1 MTTNNGKRIVL
12 AEDDRFL
19 RRGCETGLRN
29 RGYTVISACDGE
41 EALQAIRAER
51 PDLIL
56 LDLMMPKL
64 TGVEVL
70 RSLKSEEA
78 TRNIPV
84 LILTNSSNVSDVK
97 EVLELGADGYH
108 LKSNLS
114 LAELGERVRALLK
127 Q

>member
-1 MTTNNGKRIVL
+1 MTTDNGKRIVL
-12 AEDDRFL
+12 AEDDPFL
-19 RRGCETGLRN
+19 RPGCETGLRKQ
-29 RGYTVISACDGE
+29 GYTVISTSDGE
-41 EALQAIRAER
+41 EALQAIRTEL

-56 LDLMMPKL
+56 LDLIMPKM

-84 LILTNSSNVSDVK
+84 LILTNSSTESVVK

-108 LKSNLS
+108 LKANLS
-114 LAELGERVRALLK
+114 LAELGRK
-127 Q
+127 